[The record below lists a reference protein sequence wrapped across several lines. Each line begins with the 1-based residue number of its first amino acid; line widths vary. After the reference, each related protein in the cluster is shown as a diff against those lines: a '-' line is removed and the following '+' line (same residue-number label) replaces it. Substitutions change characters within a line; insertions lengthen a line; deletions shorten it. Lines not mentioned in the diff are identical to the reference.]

1 MSKKVFV
8 SPSRYIQGE
17 GVIETL
23 SEEVSKLAEK
33 VVVIADEVVWGIVEE
48 DVTASFEDSDGE
60 FHFELF
66 NGEAS
71 ESEIKRLAEIA
82 DDEGA
87 EAIVG
92 VGGGKTLDTAKALAD
107 EIQKPV
113 IIVPTTASTDAP
125 TSGLSVIYSDD
136 GVFEGYRFYDKNPD
150 LVLVDTQII
159 VNAPAELFAAGIAD
173 ALATFV
179 EASAARKSAGDAM
192 AGGKITFAGTAISKE
207 AEKVLFDHGV
217 AAYKAVQKKLVTP
230 SVEAVTEANTLL
242 SGLGFENGGLAAAHS
257 IHNGFTAVDGE
268 IHSLSHGQK
277 VSYGI
282 LVQLVLEGR
291 PIHEIKRYIDFL
303 KAVDMPTTLEEMH
316 LDQTPFED
324 LVEIGKVATADGE
337 TIENMSAEYTPE
349 EIANAILAVDL
360 LSQDEK

>member
-17 GVIETL
+17 GVIADL
-23 SEEVSKLAEK
+23 GEEVAKIAEK

-48 DVTASFEDSDGE
+48 DVTKSFEDADCE
-60 FHFELF
+60 FHFEQF

-71 ESEIKRLAEIA
+71 EGEISRLAEVA
-82 DDEGA
+82 EEQEA

-92 VGGGKTLDTAKALAD
+92 VGGGKTLDTAKAFAD
-107 EIQKPV
+107 DVEKPV

-150 LVLVDTQII
+150 LVLVDTDII

-173 ALATFV
+173 ALATYV
-179 EASAARKSAGDAM
+179 EASAAKKSEGDAM
-192 AGGKITFAGTAISKE
+192 AGGKISYAGMAISKE

-282 LVQLVLEGR
+282 LVQLVLEAR
-291 PIHEIKRYIDFL
+291 PIEEIKRYIDFL
-303 KAVDMPTTLEEMH
+303 NAVDMPTTLEEMH

-349 EIANAILAVDL
+349 QIANAILAVDL
-360 LSQDEK
+360 LSTEEE